1 VPVVDPALR
10 TPRDLHTIARRILSR
25 VRLQT
30 QLARRPSID
39 GRPLSPRRNFLR
51 RGYSV
56 SVTRVERPFGSAKL
70 ILETGKLAK
79 QAHGAVTVQLGE
91 SLVLVAAVAGNPI
104 PGRDFFPLTCDYRE
118 RTYAAGKFPGGFIK
132 RETRPS
138 TKEVLT
144 SRLMDRPIRPLFPVD
159 YFNEV
164 QVMANVFAVDK
175 DNDPDILA
183 IIGASASLHI
193 SPIPFQKPLGAV
205 RIGRVNEQLILMP
218 THAQMEESDLDLIV
232 AATRDAVCM
241 IEGFAR
247 ELPEDVVAR
256 AIEFAHQACVVIIEA
271 IEELR
276 EKTGVGPKVLPPA
289 PVESPLVDELFK
301 SIGDE
306 FKKRYLTPGKLARY
320 KALDELKA
328 ETKAKY
334 FPEGAKETKYTEGE
348 FSSAF
353 NALREKLFKE
363 ITLSGSRIDGRGL
376 DQLRS
381 ISCDVQL
388 LPRVHGS
395 ALFQRG
401 ETQALVVATLGT
413 GQDEQKVDGL
423 QDEYAKKFYLDY
435 NFPPFSVGE
444 CKPIRAP
451 GRREIGHG
459 MLAERSLKAVL
470 PAPTKFPYT
479 IRLVSE
485 ILESNGSSSMA
496 SVCGGTLALMD
507 AGVPIKRPV
516 AGISIG
522 LCTQGDEYVLM
533 TDIQGDEDHYG
544 DMDFK
549 IAGTQM
555 GVTGIQLDI
564 KLDGITHEIVK
575 EALEQARIAR
585 IKILKTMIA
594 TLTKPRSDI
603 AATAPR
609 LFQVKIHPDK
619 IGLLIGPGGKTIRA
633 IQEETGA
640 RLDVEDDGTV
650 TVSANDLTAAA
661 AAKGKV
667 EALCAEIKVGTVYD
681 GKVTSIKD
689 FGAFIEI
696 SPGRDGLCHVSELD
710 SGYVQHPSEIV
721 KVGDRVQ
728 VKVIA
733 IDDQDRV
740 KLSRK
745 ALLPPRP
752 EGDDAGG
759 PPPRERSDR
768 GNGGGGGGGDRGE
781 RRDRRDRRD

>member
-1 VPVVDPALR
+1 MPL
-10 TPRDLHTIARRILSR
+10 TRIE
-25 VRLQT
+25 
-30 QLARRPSID
+30 
-39 GRPLSPRRNFLR
+39 RPLGQS
-51 RGYSV
+51 
-56 SVTRVERPFGSAKL
+56 KL

-79 QAHGAVTVQLGE
+79 QAHGSVVVSFGETAVLT
-91 SLVLVAAVAGNPI
+91 AATSGNVI
-104 PGRDFFPLTCDYRE
+104 PGRDFFPLQVEYRE

-138 TKEVLT
+138 TKETLV
-144 SRLMDRPIRPLFPVD
+144 SRFIDRPIRPLFPVG
-159 YFNEV
+159 YVNEV
-164 QVMANVFAVDK
+164 QIMATCVQADK
-175 DNDPDILA
+175 DNDPDILG
-183 IIGASASLHI
+183 IIGASAALHL
-193 SPIPFQKPLGAV
+193 SQIPFLKPIGAV
-205 RIGRVNEQLILMP
+205 RVGRVNEQFVLMP
-218 THAQMEESDLDLIV
+218 TYSQLEESDLDLVV
-232 AATRDAVCM
+232 AATREAICM

-247 ELPEDVVAR
+247 ELPEDIVTA
-256 AIEFAHQACVVIIEA
+256 AIVFAHSGCVTVIEA

-276 EKTGVGPKVLPPA
+276 KATGQGEKVLPP
-289 PVESPLVDELFK
+289 PPPDNPMLPELQKKIGAAFK
-301 SIGDE
+301 AA
-306 FKKRYLTPGKLARY
+306 YLTSGKLHRY
-320 KALDELKA
+320 TAINELKDK
-328 ETKAKY
+328 TKKEY
-334 FPEGAKETKYTEGE
+334 FPEGATETKYTAEQ
-348 FSSAF
+348 FSGAF
-353 NALREKLFKE
+353 TALKEKIFQE
-363 ITLSGSRIDGRGL
+363 ITMTGTRIDGRGL
-376 DQLRS
+376 DVVR
-381 ISCDVQL
+381 DVAGEVQIF
-388 LPRVHGS
+388 PRTHGS

-401 ETQALVVATLGT
+401 ETQALVIATLGT

-423 QDEYAKKFYLDY
+423 QDEYAKKFMLDY

-470 PAPTKFPYT
+470 PPTSKFPYT

-496 SVCGGTLALMD
+496 TVCGGTLALMD

-522 LCTQGDEYVLM
+522 LCTRGDEYVLL

-549 IAGTQM
+549 VAGTQK
-555 GVTGIQLDI
+555 GITGIQLDI
-564 KLDGITHEIVK
+564 KIDGITEDIVK
-575 EALEQARIAR
+575 DALEQARIAR
-585 IKILKTMIA
+585 IKILREMLKA
-594 TLTKPRSDI
+594 LTQPRSEI

-609 LFQVKIHPDK
+609 LLQVKINPEK

-640 RLDVEDDGTV
+640 KLDIEEDGTV
-650 TVSANDLTAAA
+650 VIAANNLDAAN

-667 EALCAEIKVGTVYD
+667 EALCAEIKVGTVYE

-710 SGYVQHPSEIV
+710 NGFVQHPTDVV
-721 KVGDRVQ
+721 KVGDRVT

-733 IDDQDRV
+733 IDDQDRI

-745 ALLPPRP
+745 AMMPPKP
-752 EGDDAGG
+752 NGEEGGEGG
-759 PPPRERSDR
+759 PPREDR
-768 GNGGGGGGGDRGE
+768 GPPRQRRE
-781 RRDRRDRRD
+781 RRD